1 MELTRSI
8 PTTNYEGWPDVQI
21 TVHLFAG
28 LRDVMGGDLVEEFDE
43 ESISV
48 TALRARLDEAHEK
61 LRPYLSGVAIAV
73 NEDYILDENEMLN
86 DGDTVALI
94 PPIAGGAVPPF
105 LVTDAVLEVRA
116 LRDLVTT
123 RASGAV
129 VVFEGVVRDH
139 HEGREVLRLEY
150 EAYVPMAEKQLRA
163 VAGEVMADFADR
175 EVHDIAIHHRIGTL
189 EIGDVSLVVAVSAAH
204 RQDAFDAA
212 LRTVDRV
219 KETVPVW
226 KKEHGTDGTHWQEGV
241 RPQPVR
247 ASDGQ
252 GPVGSPN

>member
-1 MELTRSI
+1 MR
-8 PTTNYEGWPDVQI
+8 I

-28 LRDVMGGDLVEEFDE
+28 LRDVMGGDLTEEFE
-43 ESISV
+43 AESITV
-48 TALRARLDEAHEK
+48 AALRERLGERHDK
-61 LRPYLSGVAIAV
+61 LRPYLTGVAIAV
-73 NEDYILDENEMLN
+73 NEDYILDDSEPLK

-94 PPIAGGAVPPF
+94 PPIAGGSDDPPHGEGGELPPF
-105 LVTDAVLEVRA
+105 LVTDTPLEVRA

-123 RASGAV
+123 RASGAA

-139 HEGREVLRLEY
+139 HEGRAVLRLEY

-163 VAGEVMADFADR
+163 VAGEVMRDFADR
-175 EVHDIAIHHRIGTL
+175 EVHAIAIHHRIGTL
-189 EIGDVSLVVAVSAAH
+189 EIGDTSLVVAVSAAH

-212 LRTVDRV
+212 SRTVDRV

-241 RPQPVR
+241 RPK
-247 ASDGQ
+247 
-252 GPVGSPN
+252 PVGSVD

>member
-1 MELTRSI
+1 M
-8 PTTNYEGWPDVQI
+8 QI

-28 LRDVMGGDLVEEFDE
+28 LRDVMGGDLVEEFEADT
-43 ESISV
+43 IAV
-48 TALRARLDEAHEK
+48 TELRERLDTAHEK

-73 NEDYILDENEMLN
+73 NEDYILDESERLK

-94 PPIAGGAVPPF
+94 PPIAGGELPSF

-139 HEGREVLRLEY
+139 HEGRDVLRLEY

-163 VAGEVMADFADR
+163 VAGEVQADFANR
-175 EVHDIAIHHRIGTL
+175 EVHEIAIHHRIGTL
-189 EIGDVSLVVAVSAAH
+189 EIGDTSLVVAVSAAH
-204 RQDAFDAA
+204 RKDAFDAA
-212 LRTVDRV
+212 LRAVDRV

-241 RPQPVR
+241 RPKPVSS
-247 ASDGQ
+247 AD
-252 GPVGSPN
+252 

>member
-1 MELTRSI
+1 M
-8 PTTNYEGWPDVQI
+8 QI

-28 LRDVMGGDLVEEFDE
+28 LRDVIGGDIVEEFDE
-43 ESISV
+43 DGIPV

-61 LRPYLSGVAIAV
+61 LRPYLTGVAIAV
-73 NEDYILDENEMLN
+73 NEDYILDENELLK

-94 PPIAGGAVPPF
+94 PPIAGGELPPF
-105 LVTDAVLEVRA
+105 LVTEAPLEVKA

-163 VAGEVMADFADR
+163 VAEEVAADFADR
-175 EVHDIAIHHRIGTL
+175 EVHEIAIHHRIGTL
-189 EIGDVSLVVAVSAAH
+189 EIGDTSLVVALSAAH
-204 RQDAFDAA
+204 RKDAFDAA
-212 LRTVDRV
+212 LRAVDRV

-241 RPQPVR
+241 RPK
-247 ASDGQ
+247 
-252 GPVGSPN
+252 PVGSPD